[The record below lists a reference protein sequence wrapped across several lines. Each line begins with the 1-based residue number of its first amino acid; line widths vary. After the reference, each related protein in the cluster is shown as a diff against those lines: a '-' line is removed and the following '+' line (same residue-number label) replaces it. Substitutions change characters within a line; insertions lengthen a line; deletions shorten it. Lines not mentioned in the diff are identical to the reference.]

1 MITMRLHRLHFN
13 SKALALTF
21 AINWPHS
28 QRVSANSDVVC
39 DEEGGIAGLLLIL
52 RTIIKIVGS
61 ISDGLLTVK
70 GALPTGLEN
79 ATALE
84 ARQCR
89 IISRDWKAVIPPF
102 V

>member
-13 SKALALTF
+13 SRALALTF

-28 QRVSANSDVVC
+28 QRVSATSDVVC
-39 DEEGGIAGLLLIL
+39 DEEGGIARWLLIL

-61 ISDGLLTVK
+61 ISDGVLTVK
-70 GALPTGLEN
+70 RHCLTGME
-79 ATALE
+79 
-84 ARQCR
+84 CR
-89 IISRDWKAVIPPF
+89 IISCDWKAVIPAL